1 MLTESGERLAQAI
14 EEAGGADLAMVHEPP
29 MSEPLAGVVPLVL
42 AGHTHKRVVKDL
54 GEGTTLMVEGSTGA
68 AGLRNFQSEDPM
80 KMEMD
85 VLYFDPVT
93 KALTAY
99 DSISVGSG
107 TETDVTLD
115 RTVIPTDDQVSDG
128 DIQVGESTPPQQD

>member
-1 MLTESGERLAQAI
+1 MA
-14 EEAGGADLAMVHEPP
+14 
-29 MSEPLAGVVPLVL
+29 EPLAGTVPLVL
-42 AGHTHKRVVKDL
+42 AGHTHERAVKDL

-80 KMEMD
+80 RMEMD

-107 TETDVTLD
+107 METDVTLD
-115 RTVIPTDDQVSDG
+115 RTVIPTEEQVDGG
-128 DIQVGESTPPQQD
+128 DIQSGTQSTAPQQD

>member
-1 MLTESGERLAQAI
+1 
-14 EEAGGADLAMVHEPP
+14 
-29 MSEPLAGVVPLVL
+29 
-42 AGHTHKRVVKDL
+42 
-54 GEGTTLMVEGSTGA
+54 MVEGSTGA
-68 AGLRNFQSEDPM
+68 AGLRNFEAEDPM

-115 RTVIPTDDQVSDG
+115 RTVIPSEEQVNEG
-128 DIQVGESTPPQQD
+128 DIQSGATESPATQQD